1 MLVLVALVRERAE
14 MKAAGTAL
22 LALSGVLVKPAFC
35 CDSSYVFPNVTEDGA
50 CEHSPKCSTVSQQP

>member
-1 MLVLVALVRERAE
+1 MVALVRERAV

-22 LALSGVLVKPAFC
+22 LALSGVLVEPASC

-50 CEHSPKCSTVSQQP
+50 CDGLLSKMF